1 MHDLTEARPA
11 AQTVTAQEIIDAAQM
26 RERMAICDFLNGQAF
41 QFDSQHM
48 DTIMLLRDAIK
59 AGAHR

>member
-1 MHDLTEARPA
+1 MPDLTDAKEV

-48 DTIMLLRDAIK
+48 DTIMLLRAAIK